1 MENIRVPKIW
11 KYIFNIGYYLAIL
24 HFIKFL
30 YSYIFGYIPWYK
42 FYVDYSY
49 YSINSLLIRFFCALL
64 IFLLNKYKSNF
75 PIAASTIVWFILWVL
90 LSHEHDIY
98 TFLIIPIIFIYSLI
112 NFLALKNKRN

>member
-30 YSYIFGYIPWYK
+30 YSYIVGYIPWYK
-42 FYVDYSY
+42 FYADYDY
-49 YSINSLLIRFFCALL
+49 LSIRSLLIRL
-64 IFLLNKYKSNF
+64 FLASFLFILNKQKSRS
-75 PIAASTIVWFILWVL
+75 PIAATSIVWFILWIL

-98 TFLIIPIIFIYSLI
+98 TFLMIPMIFIYSLI
-112 NFLALKNKRN
+112 NFLVLKERGN